1 MSERSLSLLAYNIFR
16 NDRVGKPGGGVLL
29 AVKEHIKCREIIN
42 KTTHKNE
49 IIAVQ
54 IETLL
59 YKSILISSIYVAPT
73 AKIDM
78 NIFQEL
84 YNINNNCIIVGD
96 LNATLSEMGSTK
108 TNARGKQLQ
117 ELLNEC
123 IIDCVDDDRSQPLL
137 SFITNVETHPTI
149 STINGY
155 KPLTFD
161 IQIGTEPKPTSPRL
175 SLNFKEAKWTKFRF
189 KLDQQLM
196 LLNIDT
202 SLNAALNIE
211 EHSTFIT
218 NSIMLATKEAVP
230 TPTPTSKSY
239 PLSEAS
245 KSLITLKHQA
255 YRRWKRTGDN
265 TDKRQY
271 YNSKILLTNSLR
283 NDRRDNF
290 NNLMSSLCH
299 KKMYSDKVW
308 LTVRKFHSKRSE
320 QTFTCNMT
328 YNNTTATSD
337 KGKADLFADYFEN
350 DVYSYTDDTLP
361 FHDQVTSQASNIKKK
376 SITSLNTPKWKQI
389 TIEEVK
395 YHIKQL
401 RNSSAGPDNIHNR
414 CLKNSS
420 ELLIQH
426 LTKLFN

>member
-1 MSERSLSLLAYNIFR
+1 
-16 NDRVGKPGGGVLL
+16 
-29 AVKEHIKCREIIN
+29 CREIIN

-265 TDKRQY
+265 TDKQMTEETT
-271 YNSKILLTNSLR
+271 LT
-283 NDRRDNF
+283 
-290 NNLMSSLCH
+290 
-299 KKMYSDKVW
+299 
-308 LTVRKFHSKRSE
+308 T
-320 QTFTCNMT
+320 
-328 YNNTTATSD
+328 
-337 KGKADLFADYFEN
+337 
-350 DVYSYTDDTLP
+350 
-361 FHDQVTSQASNIKKK
+361 
-376 SITSLNTPKWKQI
+376 
-389 TIEEVK
+389 
-395 YHIKQL
+395 
-401 RNSSAGPDNIHNR
+401 
-414 CLKNSS
+414 
-420 ELLIQH
+420 
-426 LTKLFN
+426 